1 MATFLSEI
9 KTVNHSSEKL
19 SGFLT
24 NLNNFKELLPPQIKN
39 WQSTET
45 WCSFDIEGTASL
57 GFQIIEQ
64 TQEKIK
70 YENYGKS
77 PFPFFLTINLEKLSE
92 GETRVGM
99 KFEASLNPMMKM
111 MIQKPIVNLL
121 NLMVDKLNELNL

>member
-9 KTVNHSSEKL
+9 KTVNHSPEKL

-77 PFPFFLTINLEKLSE
+77 PFPFFLTINLGKISE